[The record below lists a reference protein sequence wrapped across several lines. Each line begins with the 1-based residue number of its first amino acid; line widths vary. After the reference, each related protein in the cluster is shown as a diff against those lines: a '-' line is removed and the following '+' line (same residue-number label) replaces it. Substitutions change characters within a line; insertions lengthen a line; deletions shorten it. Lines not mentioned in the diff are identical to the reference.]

1 MIRRAARLWPW
12 IVPPV
17 FFLFVYSHGL
27 RSWFQQDDFAWLLQ
41 WLSFESWRDLPRLL
55 FMPQAQGTIRPW
67 SERAFFLSGYGFF
80 GLDPRPMHALVA
92 VTQIGSLWLLASLT
106 LRLAG
111 SRLAAGLAPLIWVI
125 NPGLATPVSWLST
138 FNQVLCSFFLL
149 ASLTLFIRSAE
160 RRTLAATVSSFGVFL
175 LGFGALE
182 IHIVFPAL
190 ALAWCLFFAPEHWKR
205 TLPYWAVSLAYFV
218 LHQSVAA
225 KPTSGPYA
233 QHWNLEMVTTLVRY
247 YGTTL
252 AGGDLNQ
259 PPWNLPTWAWI
270 VAAWVAGIVLL
281 GLAAIAWRRGQ
292 RVPAYGFVWFLFT
305 VAPIL
310 PLRDHFFI
318 YYLAAPSLG
327 LALALAALLA
337 LPSRK
342 LAVAAISVL
351 VVELVFTFPVTRTI
365 ERWHYERGLHLK
377 VLFEGL
383 ERAGQLHPGKTIL
396 LTGLNTETY
405 WGGFFDG
412 PHKLLGLNDVLLAP
426 GSETAIESHPELG
439 DMAPTIASK
448 SAAARE
454 VLWGR
459 AVVYQVE
466 ESRLRNIT
474 KRYAKSIPEDW
485 LGSHPRRIDLSLAAA
500 AQDLGPGWYPPEG
513 GSRWMAQKGVI
524 LLSGP
529 GDSDRVLRV
538 AGYVPAVC
546 VKDGPLTVTIT
557 VDGARIGQESIAE
570 QDLSFDFRLPAP
582 PGLKQRT
589 AVVVEIA
596 VSRTYREPGGMREL
610 GLSFGQVGWAPN

>member
-1 MIRRAARLWPW
+1 MIQRVARYWPW
-12 IVPPV
+12 IVPPI

-67 SERAFFLSGYGFF
+67 SERAFFLAGYGFF

-92 VTQIGSLWLLASLT
+92 ATQIASLWLLASLT
-106 LRLAG
+106 LRLTG
-111 SRLAAGLAPLIWVI
+111 SRLAAGLAPLLWVVS
-125 NPGLATPVSWLST
+125 PGLATPVSWLST

-149 ASLTLFIRSAE
+149 ASLTLFIRAAE
-160 RRTLAATVSSFGVFL
+160 RRTFAATISSFGVFL

-190 ALAWCLFFAPEHWKR
+190 ALAWCLLFAPQHWKR
-205 TLPYWAVSLAYFV
+205 TLPYWAVSLLYFV
-218 LHQSVAA
+218 LHQAVAA

-233 QHWNLEMVTTLVRY
+233 QHWNLEMASTLVRY
-247 YGTTL
+247 YGTAL
-252 AGGDLNQ
+252 AGGDLNL
-259 PPWNLPTWAWI
+259 PYWNLPTWAWE
-270 VAAWVAGIVLL
+270 VAAWISGIVLL
-281 GLAAIAWRRGQ
+281 DLAAVAWRRGH

-305 VAPIL
+305 LAPIL

-337 LPSRK
+337 GSGRK
-342 LAVAAISVL
+342 AMFAAASVVAIQLAFA
-351 VVELVFTFPVTRTI
+351 FPVTRTI
-365 ERWHYERGLHLK
+365 ENWHYERGLHLK

-396 LTGLNTETY
+396 LAGLTTETY

-426 GSETAIESHPELG
+426 GSESAIESHPELG

-448 SAAARE
+448 AAVRE

-466 ESRLRNIT
+466 ESTLRNIT
-474 KRYAKSIPEDW
+474 KAYARSIPADW
-485 LGSHPRRIDLSLAAA
+485 LNSHPKQIDLSHAAA
-500 AQDLGPGWYPPEG
+500 AQDLGPGWYEPEG
-513 GSRWMAQKGVI
+513 GSRWMARKGVI
-524 LLSGP
+524 TLAGP
-529 GDSDRVLRV
+529 GESDRALRV
-538 AGYVPAVC
+538 AGYVPEIC
-546 VKDGPLTVTIT
+546 VKDGPLAVMVS
-557 VDGARIGQESIAE
+557 VDGARIGQGNITE
-570 QDLSFDFRLPAP
+570 QNLSFDFRLPAP
-582 PGLKQRT
+582 PGLAQRS
-589 AVVVEIA
+589 AVVVEIE
-596 VSRTYREPGGMREL
+596 VSRTYREPGGAREL
-610 GLSFGQVGWAPN
+610 GLSFGHIGWAPR